1 MNCYINIKGKLHDIS
16 RPQVMGILNV
26 TPDSFFAGSRVMDEA
41 SLTRRVQQIR
51 DEGATMID
59 VGAVSTRPGSTPATI
74 EEEFERLSWSLPLV
88 RSVWPEAVISV
99 DTFRPEVARVVVED
113 YGADIINDVSGGCPE
128 MTDVLSSLHVP
139 YVLTQP
145 DFRLM
150 GETLEMLHERGV
162 ADVILDPGF
171 GFAGSTEKDFRMLS
185 HLSALVDELSCPVLV
200 GFSRKSMIKNTLGVS
215 TEEALTGTICLN
227 TIALLKGASILRV
240 HDVREAVQCIRLCSN
255 LA

>member
-59 VGAVSTRPGSTPATI
+59 VGAVSTRPGSTQATI

-171 GFAGSTEKDFRMLS
+171 GFAGSTEKDFQMLS

-215 TEEALTGTICLN
+215 TVEALTGTICLN
-227 TIALLKGASILRV
+227 TIALIKGASILRV
-240 HDVREAVQCIRLCSN
+240 HDVREAAQCIRLCSN
-255 LA
+255 LT

>member
-1 MNCYINIKGKLHDIS
+1 MNCYLNIKGKLHDIS

-26 TPDSFFAGSRVMDEA
+26 TPDSFFADSRVTDEA
-41 SLTRRVQQIR
+41 SFTRRVQQIR
-51 DEGATMID
+51 DEGAAMID
-59 VGAVSTRPGSTPATI
+59 VGAVSTRPGSTPASA
-74 EEEFERLSWSLPLV
+74 EEELRRLSWSLPLV
-88 RSVWPEAVISV
+88 RSIWPEAVISV
-99 DTFRPEVARVVVED
+99 DTFRPEVARKVIED

-128 MTDVLSSLHVP
+128 MTEVLSSFHVP

-150 GETLEMLHERGV
+150 GETLEMLRERGV

-171 GFAGSTEKDFRMLS
+171 GFAGSTEKDFEMLS
-185 HLSALVDELSCPVLV
+185 RLSALVDELACPVLV
-200 GFSRKSMIKNTLGVS
+200 GVSRKSMIKNTLGVS
-215 TEEALTGTICLN
+215 TEEALTGTVCLN

>member
-59 VGAVSTRPGSTPATI
+59 VGAVSTRPGSTQATI

-171 GFAGSTEKDFRMLS
+171 GFAGSTEKDFQMLS

-227 TIALLKGASILRV
+227 TIALIKGASILRV
-240 HDVREAVQCIRLCSN
+240 HDVREAAQCIRLCSN
-255 LA
+255 LT